1 MHIACIYFR
10 KILYHPK
17 EIVYDKKRDFIIPM
31 GISYIASS
39 LKVAGYETEV
49 LFYELQRDKIY
60 NKITGIDK
68 LVLLSVTTEVDY
80 ERAKN
85 VIENIKKKYPKIKVG
100 VGGPYPTLV
109 PEDMMA
115 NKDIDMV
122 CIGEGEIAN
131 VEYAKQVEKEQ
142 YHKTD
147 NLWIRDNNGEII
159 KCDRSVVIEDI
170 DSLPYPDRDGWTNS
184 ISENFKQ
191 KQINQYI
198 LLERGCNNKCTYCV
212 HHALS
217 KKQEGKYLRH
227 RNIDKVIEEIEYICI
242 RYPYTKVIRFVAD
255 NALSNPK
262 YFIELCQKLIKF
274 NEKRGKKI
282 RFHFSLNISREA
294 LKYKEE
300 IVSLMKKANV
310 VAFNI
315 GLQSVSLDIRKK
327 LCRPYYT
334 NEELEEFIYI
344 TKSAGIISTID
355 ILWHPYLYTK
365 QIYKETFR
373 YLKKIQPFNVAIY
386 WLIPTKGTELY
397 KDKDKIVSYENAKLI
412 DKLRFKMLKYRWLY
426 EYKKVYFKQYIKTKI
441 ENIKTKIRG
450 KKQQRYISKAKLC
463 IDNKKYKKAIKYFNK
478 ISIDKTNYWI
488 YGDRGIAKMS
498 IGDYKGAI
506 KDFDKILDLEP
517 KDIYKEKREECLD
530 LLNKTK

>member
-170 DSLPYPDRDGWTNS
+170 DSLPYPERDGWLNGF
-184 ISENFKQ
+184 SEKFKQ
-191 KQINQYI
+191 NQTRQPI
-198 LLERGCNNKCTYCV
+198 LLERGCNNKCTYCS

-217 KKQEGKYLRH
+217 KKQEGKYLRR

-242 RYPYTKVIRFVAD
+242 HYPHTTDIRFIAD
-255 NALSNPK
+255 NALSDPN

-274 NEKRGKKI
+274 NEKRKKKI
-282 RFHFSLNISREA
+282 QFHFSLNISREA

-310 VAFNI
+310 GTISI

-327 LCRPYYT
+327 LHRPYYT
-334 NEELEEFIYI
+334 NEEFEEFIYA
-344 TKSAGIISTID
+344 TKSAGIKQIID
-355 ILWHPYLYTK
+355 MLWHPYLYTK
-365 QIYKETFR
+365 QTYKETFK
-373 YLKKIQPFNVAIY
+373 YLKKIQPFNVFFY
-386 WLIPTKGTELY
+386 WVITFKGTELY
-397 KDKDKIVSYENAKLI
+397 KDKDKIVSYENATLI
-412 DKLRFKMLKYRWLY
+412 DKLRFKILGYRLFYEIHGRKEAFKNIYLFLY
-426 EYKKVYFKQYIKTKI
+426 GIIEKQIANRIVNTI
-441 ENIKTKIRG
+441 ANAINRVRNIFAR
-450 KKQQRYISKAKLC
+450 
-463 IDNKKYKKAIKYFNK
+463 
-478 ISIDKTNYWI
+478 
-488 YGDRGIAKMS
+488 
-498 IGDYKGAI
+498 
-506 KDFDKILDLEP
+506 LE
-517 KDIYKEKREECLD
+517 E
-530 LLNKTK
+530 